1 MSLKES
7 RKQEILAREDAQK
20 KIKEANNSY
29 KKQLE
34 ELNKKEN
41 EAMMSVPQD
50 TATLEQIKE
59 AKDKIR
65 AEKDSSVQQIN
76 QELDEVVNGQRDTRY
91 NIYKEGMESV
101 TNPVK
106 GAIGD
111 TTKDMRLS
119 DSFYRDFG
127 AALQHKPTGNLKDVQ
142 ADTAAA
148 KAQSYANE
156 AANRN
161 KEAQKSQQIA
171 DRNEYSEAGKVAS
184 MKDDAVNRKNI
195 QNKQGLSG
203 SAAAL
208 MRNASEP
215 DVQAERAR
223 QDEQRNVA
231 NERRAEADIANM
243 QNINETGWANQ
254 YKIGSR
260 DANQDTN
267 TSTRLSLGE
276 GGTETDTTDSSTTT
290 EEDTNPQTP
299 EDTTPEDD
307 PASYNTDWQNV
318 LNYITFGADQTS
330 GWSKDQKDGGNA
342 RKFAEAHG
350 WKPVTMSQ
358 AQWDAKGANAEGI
371 RQQIVAQQSP
381 DFYKAWQEGSKRF
394 DAKGRQ
400 TNVGDNGATIQGFHD
415 QSKIEGY
422 ANGTNCAE
430 PGLHWVGERG
440 PELVNF
446 NGGEQVVPNEFLQSM
461 RRELSDMRMKW
472 IKEDYDKYGSPT
484 SKDDLI
490 FLLMNAGKFKHG
502 DKEYDYNSDE
512 GYDNNDI
519 VKAYGDHIRNYVYTY
534 KPEATQVDS
543 SIDPNEEH
551 IGPMAQD
558 IEQVNPAC
566 VKETSDGV
574 KTVDTA
580 RLAMMNAGAIGDLAR
595 QMQDIVNKLKAL
607 GV

>member
-20 KIKEANNSY
+20 KIKEANDSY

-50 TATLEQIKE
+50 TDTLEQIKE

-65 AEKDSSVQQIN
+65 AEKDSSIQQIN

-101 TNPVK
+101 TNPIKDAV
-106 GAIGD
+106 GD

-119 DSFYRDFG
+119 DSFYRDVG

-171 DRNEYSEAGKVAS
+171 DRNEYSEADKVRN
-184 MKDDAVNRKNI
+184 MKDDSVDRKNI
-195 QNKQGLSG
+195 YNKQGLSG

-208 MRNASEP
+208 MRHASEP

-276 GGTETDTTDSSTTT
+276 GGTEEEQKENTTTT
-290 EEDTNPQTP
+290 EENTNPQNP

-371 RQQIVAQQSP
+371 RQQIVAKQAP
-381 DFYKAWQEGSKRF
+381 DLYKAWQEGSKRF

-422 ANGTNCAE
+422 ANGTDCAE

-446 NGGEQVVPNEFLQSM
+446 NGGEQVVPNEFLQNT

-519 VKAYGDHIRNYVYTY
+519 IKAYGDHIRNYVYTY

-566 VKETSDGV
+566 VKETPDGV

-595 QMQDIVNKLKAL
+595 QMQEIVDKLKAL

>member
-20 KIKEANNSY
+20 KIKEANDSY

-50 TATLEQIKE
+50 TDTLEQIKE

-101 TNPVK
+101 TNPIK

-119 DSFYRDFG
+119 DSFYRDVG
-127 AALQHKPTGNLKDVQ
+127 AALQHKPTGNLFDAQ
-142 ADTAAA
+142 ADREQ
-148 KAQSYANE
+148 AQAQIYANE
-156 AANRN
+156 AANRD

-184 MKDDAVNRKNI
+184 MKDDAVNRKDI

-208 MRNASEP
+208 MRHASEP

-231 NERRAEADIANM
+231 NKQRTEADYNREAVAGAM
-243 QNINETGWANQ
+243 GQAEEF
-254 YKIGSR
+254 KIQSR
-260 DANQDTN
+260 DLDPYAN

-276 GGTETDTTDSSTTT
+276 GGTETDTTDNSTTT

-371 RQQIVAQQSP
+371 RQQIVAQQAP

-394 DAKGRQ
+394 DAKGKQ

-422 ANGTNCAE
+422 ANGTDCAK

-446 NGGEQVVPNEFLQSM
+446 NGGEQVIPNEWISKK
-461 RRELSDMRMKW
+461 RHELSDMRMKW
-472 IKEDYDKYGSPT
+472 IKEDYDKYGGPID
-484 SKDDLI
+484 KNDII

-519 VKAYGDHIRNYVYTY
+519 LKAYSDHIRNYVYTY

-566 VKETSDGV
+566 VKETPDGV

-595 QMQDIVNKLKAL
+595 QMQEIVDKLKAL

>member
-1 MSLKES
+1 MSLKKAY
-7 RKQEILAREDAQK
+7 KQETLAREDAQK
-20 KIKEANNSY
+20 KIKEANDSY

-50 TATLEQIKE
+50 TDTLEQIKE

-65 AEKDSSVQQIN
+65 AEKDSSIQQIN
-76 QELDEVVNGQRDTRY
+76 QELDQAVNMQRDKRY
-91 NIYKEGMESV
+91 GIYEEGMKSV
-101 TNPVK
+101 TDPIK
-106 GAIGD
+106 DAIGD

-119 DSFYRDFG
+119 DSFYRDVG
-127 AALQHKPTGNLKDVQ
+127 AALQRKPTGNTFD
-142 ADTAAA
+142 AAA
-148 KAQSYANE
+148 DQALAEAQDYAND
-156 AANRN
+156 AANRD

-208 MRNASEP
+208 MRHASEP

-231 NERRAEADIANM
+231 NKQRTEADSAR
-243 QNINETGWANQ
+243 QAKTGALGQAENFKLKSGEFDQ
-254 YKIGSR
+254 KL
-260 DANQDTN
+260 N

-276 GGTETDTTDSSTTT
+276 GGNEEEQKKDETTGGDITP
-290 EEDTNPQTP
+290 ETP
-299 EDTTPEDD
+299 EDTDPGDD

-394 DAKGRQ
+394 DAKGKQ

-422 ANGTNCAE
+422 ANGTNCAK

-446 NGGEQVVPNEFLQSM
+446 NGGEQVVPNEFIQGV

-484 SKDDLI
+484 SKDDII

-519 VKAYGDHIRNYVYTY
+519 LKAYSDHIRNYVYTY

-566 VKETSDGV
+566 VKETPDGV

-595 QMQDIVNKLKAL
+595 QMQEIVDKLKAL